1 MEKPKPIVESLVSCD
16 VCRKEIPQS
25 AVFTPEAADYVGA
38 FCGLECYQKFLE
50 DAGAPAIREKV
61 GKNKER

>member
-1 MEKPKPIVESLVSCD
+1 MEKPKPIVEALVSCD

-25 AVFTPEAADYVGA
+25 AVFTPEAADYIGA

-50 DAGAPAIREKV
+50 GTSPSATREKS
-61 GKNKER
+61 GKNKET